1 VTQDSTA
8 LDRVA
13 AKPRPASLKTHH
25 EISQFLY
32 REARLLDEER
42 FRDWIGMLTTDIHYW
57 LPLRENRF
65 RKDRRP
71 APEPHNCASVYND
84 DYTDLDMRVKR
95 LETGLVWT
103 EDPPPRFNRI
113 IANIEVEATDKHD
126 ELAVYSNVL
135 LYRNRRQDEEV
146 WFSAKRRDRVR
157 AVDGTWKICQRHIFV
172 SHHLFTDENVS
183 VFF

>member
-1 VTQDSTA
+1 MAQNNTMP
-8 LDRVA
+8 DREATMAQPV
-13 AKPRPASLKTHH
+13 SLQTHH
-25 EISQFLY
+25 EIAQVLY

-42 FRDWIGMLTTDIHYW
+42 FRDWMGMLSTDIHYW

-84 DYTDLDMRVKR
+84 DYTDLDMRVRR

-103 EDPPPRFNRI
+103 EDPPPRFNRV
-113 IANIEVEATDKHD
+113 IANIEVETTDKPD
-126 ELAVYSNVL
+126 ELAAHSNVV

-146 WFSAKRRDRVR
+146 WFSAKRRDRIR
-157 AVDGTWKICQRHIFV
+157 SVDGAWKICQRHILV